1 MAQQRQVS
9 TFETDIVNEVG
20 TEMKEKQ
27 LEEKI
32 KKLDQRLENV
42 LNKYI
47 DFEQKYGTEDYRT
60 VMMRSI
66 LEVSVVMKDMIDTL
80 MGAKEAFQYLFE
92 AMDIV
97 DDTFNIFQQGLMNS
111 TKTNYGF
118 FARLKQRRQMKKA
131 ITNNV
136 NRMKQI
142 SNMMIGMTE
151 MSSSMVIALK
161 GATAKIGKKMRKGQ
175 KGGDGTSSSVD
186 NMIAKAKQERGID
199 TTTTTTTTGGD
210 TTPPTTG
217 GNSSI
222 SDIDGL

>member
-47 DFEQKYGTEDYRT
+47 DFEQKYGAEDYRT

-97 DDTFNIFQQGLMNS
+97 DDTFNIFIDQS
-111 TKTNYGF
+111 FSSGF
-118 FARLKQRRQMKKA
+118 NNFAYSLEV
-131 ITNNV
+131 ITL
-136 NRMKQI
+136 
-142 SNMMIGMTE
+142 
-151 MSSSMVIALK
+151 A
-161 GATAKIGKKMRKGQ
+161 
-175 KGGDGTSSSVD
+175 
-186 NMIAKAKQERGID
+186 
-199 TTTTTTTTGGD
+199 
-210 TTPPTTG
+210 
-217 GNSSI
+217 
-222 SDIDGL
+222 